1 MRFEV
6 IKDFQYTNEK
16 MQIMILPKGQLIEK
30 YDQDTYV
37 FKLKSKKYQIPA
49 IIVENNPSFFKGVNW
64 REDLLKEMKKN
75 KRSTTAAIHKQVIEY
90 IDTEVLFEKELVDYE
105 TMIELLELV
114 KEKYNLTGDKYY
126 LDLFDRV
133 GWTFDE
139 NKIWKKF

>member
-16 MQIMILPKGQLIEK
+16 MQIMILPKNQTIEK
-30 YDQDTYV
+30 YDVDTYI
-37 FKLKSKKYQIPA
+37 FKMRSKTYQIPA
-49 IIVENNPSFFKGVNW
+49 LIIENNPSFFKGVNW

-75 KRSTTAAIHKQVIEY
+75 KRSTTTAIHKQIVEY
-90 IDTEVLFEKELVDYE
+90 IDNEVLFEKEIVDYE
-105 TMIELLELV
+105 TMIELLEIV
-114 KEKYNLTGDKYY
+114 KEKYNLTGDKIY
-126 LDLFDRV
+126 LDLFDKV